1 MSCRPLFCYLPLFYA
16 LTLLAHGQVAA
27 TINDPHFLSP
37 ATTIT
42 RSVNEVNLAFTVVDK
57 KGHFVGNLQRDDFR
71 VLDNE
76 QAPQRLTL
84 FEQRS
89 DLPLHLAI
97 LIDAS
102 SSVQNRFH
110 FEQEAALTFVKKIL
124 RPGTD
129 KAFVVA
135 FNDHLTTIQDLTDQS
150 AKISKTLAR
159 VKPEGNTALY
169 DAVIYAAE
177 KLRQIPEHEI
187 TRRAIVLI
195 SDGVD
200 TVHRSTLGQAEQAAT
215 RAEVMIFALTTSSPD
230 DVDDNDGDATLRQL
244 ATSTGGVLLSS
255 GDDTQ
260 LVSAFRNVGKALRN
274 QYVTAY
280 NPPAFAADGSYRAVQ
295 VIPLKDGLRTNC
307 RKGYYAKTPPGR

>member
-76 QAPQRLTL
+76 QAPPRLTL

-129 KAFVVA
+129 KALVVA

-169 DAVIYAAE
+169 DAVIYGAE

-230 DVDDNDGDATLRQL
+230 DVDDNDGDAILRQL

-280 NPPAFAADGSYRAVQ
+280 NPPAFAADGSYRTVQ

-307 RKGYYAKTPPGR
+307 RKGYYAKAPPGH